1 VSAGFSVH
9 PAVFAPAEISAL
21 ATSLE
26 STVLERTRAGARH
39 LMGITTVRRLAE
51 DPRLVAIARNFLG
64 SEACPFRATLLDKSP
79 DANWLVAW
87 HQDTALPI
95 EARVAVAGWGSWSEK
110 QGILYAHAPAF
121 VLERVVA
128 LRVHLDDSTASNGPL
143 RVIPGSHL
151 DGVLTD
157 AEVSARAAGAT
168 SVTCVV
174 SRGGV
179 VAMRPLIIHASS
191 KAKAPAARRVLH
203 IEYADSLEL
212 GAGVRLRAA

>member
-1 VSAGFSVH
+1 MSAGFSVH
-9 PAVFAPAEISAL
+9 PAVFAPAEISTL

-39 LMGITTVRRLAE
+39 LMGIAAVRRLAE
-51 DPRLVAIARNFLG
+51 DPRLLAIARNFLG
-64 SEACPFRATLLDKSP
+64 SEACPFRATLFDKSP

-95 EARVAVAGWGSWSEK
+95 EARVDVAGWGSWSEK
-110 QGILYAHAPAF
+110 QGILYAHAPAI

-128 LRVHLDDSTASNGPL
+128 LRVHLDHSTEDNGPL

-157 AEVSARAAGAT
+157 AEVGVRAARAS
-168 SVTCVV
+168 SVTCLV

-179 VAMRPLIIHASS
+179 VAMRPLVIHASS
-191 KAKAPAARRVLH
+191 KAKAPLARRVLH

>member
-9 PAVFAPAEISAL
+9 PAVFAPAEISTL

-39 LMGITTVRRLAE
+39 LMGIAAVRRLAE
-51 DPRLVAIARNFLG
+51 DPRLLAIARNFLG
-64 SEACPFRATLLDKSP
+64 SEACPFRATLFDKSP

-95 EARVAVAGWGSWSEK
+95 EARVDVAGWGSWSEK
-110 QGILYAHAPAF
+110 QGILYAHAPAI

-128 LRVHLDDSTASNGPL
+128 LRVHLDHSTEDNGPL

-157 AEVSARAAGAT
+157 AEVGVRAARAS
-168 SVTCVV
+168 SVTCLV

-179 VAMRPLIIHASS
+179 VAMRPLVIHASS
-191 KAKAPAARRVLH
+191 KAKAPLARRVLH

>member
-1 VSAGFSVH
+1 
-9 PAVFAPAEISAL
+9 VFAPAEISAL

-26 STVLERTRAGARH
+26 SAVLERTRAGARH
-39 LMGITTVRRLAE
+39 LMGIAAVRRLA
-51 DPRLVAIARNFLG
+51 DDQRLLTIARNFLG
-64 SEACPFRATLLDKSP
+64 SEACPFRATLFDKSP

-95 EARVAVAGWGSWSEK
+95 EARVTVAGWSSWSDK
-110 QGILYAHAPAF
+110 QGILYAHAPAI

-128 LRVHLDDSTASNGPL
+128 LRVHLDDSTEGNGPL
-143 RVIPGSHL
+143 RVIPGTHL

-157 AEVSARAAGAT
+157 AEVSARAAGAP
-168 SVTCVV
+168 SVSCLV

-191 KAKAPAARRVLH
+191 KARAPVARRVLH
-203 IEYADSLEL
+203 VEYADSFEL